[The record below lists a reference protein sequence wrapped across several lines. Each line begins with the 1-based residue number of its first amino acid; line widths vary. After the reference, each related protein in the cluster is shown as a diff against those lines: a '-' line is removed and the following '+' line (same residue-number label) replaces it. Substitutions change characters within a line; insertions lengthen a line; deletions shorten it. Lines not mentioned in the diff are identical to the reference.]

1 MASLGL
7 RQSNHTS
14 EVCGGGSHH
23 ARSQTTTYRPD
34 AHSACRP
41 TAAGA
46 SADRRPA
53 AGAPGTDHPRQAASG
68 ANNDQIATLLGIDRG
83 TVRTWRMRWLEA
95 LPRLKAA
102 EKRAGGGGRGGGD
115 DDDDE
120 RVVSGL
126 VEEVLVDEPR
136 SGKPA
141 TFTPEQICQIVALAC
156 EEPREES
163 GRPISHWST
172 TELADEAIKRGI
184 VESISARS
192 VGRFLGRGGSS
203 EASSGTPLET

>member
-1 MASLGL
+1 MRGPKPPPIVLTPTQRVVL
-7 RQSNHTS
+7 RRL
-14 EVCGGGSHH
+14 
-23 ARSQTTTYRPD
+23 ARRQT
-34 AHSACRP
+34 
-41 TAAGA
+41 GA
-46 SADRRPA
+46 QRLVRRA
-53 AGAPGTDHPRQAASG
+53 RIILEAASG

-102 EKRAGGGGRGGGD
+102 EKRAGGSGGGDDD

-192 VGRFLGRGGSS
+192 VGRVLGRGGS

>member
-1 MASLGL
+1 MRGPKPPPIVLTPTQRVVLGRL
-7 RQSNHTS
+7 ARRQTGAQRL
-14 EVCGGGSHH
+14 VRR
-23 ARSQTTTYRPD
+23 ARIILE
-34 AHSACRP
+34 
-41 TAAGA
+41 
-46 SADRRPA
+46 
-53 AGAPGTDHPRQAASG
+53 AASG

-102 EKRAGGGGRGGGD
+102 EKRAGGDGD

-172 TELADEAIKRGI
+172 TELADETIKRGI

-192 VGRFLGRGGSS
+192 VGRFLGRGGS
-203 EASSGTPLET
+203 EASSATPLET

>member
-1 MASLGL
+1 MRGPKPPSIVLTPTQRVVL
-7 RQSNHTS
+7 RRL
-14 EVCGGGSHH
+14 
-23 ARSQTTTYRPD
+23 ARRQT
-34 AHSACRP
+34 
-41 TAAGA
+41 GA
-46 SADRRPA
+46 QRLVRRA
-53 AGAPGTDHPRQAASG
+53 RIILEAASG

-102 EKRAGGGGRGGGD
+102 EKRAGSGGGD
-115 DDDDE
+115 DDDDDDDDE
-120 RVVSGL
+120 RVLLAGL

-192 VGRFLGRGGSS
+192 VGRFLGRGGS

>member
-1 MASLGL
+1 MRGPKPPSIVLTPTQRVVL
-7 RQSNHTS
+7 RRL
-14 EVCGGGSHH
+14 
-23 ARSQTTTYRPD
+23 ARRQT
-34 AHSACRP
+34 
-41 TAAGA
+41 GA
-46 SADRRPA
+46 QRLVRRA
-53 AGAPGTDHPRQAASG
+53 RIILEAASG

-102 EKRAGGGGRGGGD
+102 EKRAGGGGGGGGDDDDD

-192 VGRFLGRGGSS
+192 VGRFLGRGGS

>member
-1 MASLGL
+1 MRGPKPPSIVLTPTQRVVL
-7 RQSNHTS
+7 RRL
-14 EVCGGGSHH
+14 
-23 ARSQTTTYRPD
+23 ARRQT
-34 AHSACRP
+34 
-41 TAAGA
+41 GA
-46 SADRRPA
+46 QRLVRRA
-53 AGAPGTDHPRQAASG
+53 RIILEAASG

-83 TVRTWRMRWLEA
+83 TVRTWRMRWHEA

-102 EKRAGGGGRGGGD
+102 EKRAGGGGGGGGGDDD

-192 VGRFLGRGGSS
+192 VGRFLGRGGS

>member
-1 MASLGL
+1 MRGPKPPPIVLTPTQRVVL
-7 RQSNHTS
+7 RRL
-14 EVCGGGSHH
+14 
-23 ARSQTTTYRPD
+23 ARRQT
-34 AHSACRP
+34 
-41 TAAGA
+41 GA
-46 SADRRPA
+46 QRLVRRA
-53 AGAPGTDHPRQAASG
+53 RIILEAASG

-102 EKRAGGGGRGGGD
+102 DKRAGGGGGGD

-156 EEPREES
+156 ENPRES
-163 GRPISHWST
+163 GRPVTHWST
-172 TELADEAIKRGI
+172 TELADEALKRGI
-184 VESISARS
+184 VQSISPRS
-192 VGRFLGRGGSS
+192 VGRFLGRGQSQA
-203 EASSGTPLET
+203 ASGALLDEQRARQGARGL

>member
-1 MASLGL
+1 MRGPKPPPIVLTPTQRVVL
-7 RQSNHTS
+7 RRL
-14 EVCGGGSHH
+14 
-23 ARSQTTTYRPD
+23 ARRQT
-34 AHSACRP
+34 
-41 TAAGA
+41 GA
-46 SADRRPA
+46 QRLVRRA
-53 AGAPGTDHPRQAASG
+53 RIILEAASG

-95 LPRLKAA
+95 LPHLKAA
-102 EKRAGGGGRGGGD
+102 ERAGDGGSGGGGGDD

-192 VGRFLGRGGSS
+192 VGRFLGRGGS

>member
-1 MASLGL
+1 MRGPKPPSIVLTPTQRVVL
-7 RQSNHTS
+7 RRL
-14 EVCGGGSHH
+14 
-23 ARSQTTTYRPD
+23 ARRQT
-34 AHSACRP
+34 
-41 TAAGA
+41 GA
-46 SADRRPA
+46 QRLVRRA
-53 AGAPGTDHPRQAASG
+53 RIILEAASG

-102 EKRAGGGGRGGGD
+102 EKRAGGGGGDDDDDDD

-172 TELADEAIKRGI
+172 TELADE
-184 VESISARS
+184 
-192 VGRFLGRGGSS
+192 
-203 EASSGTPLET
+203 